1 VSAYDAS
8 MTDAI
13 EPPVIEP
20 RGAELPAGGAEPED
34 EDVRSH
40 TTSGRANVELLFV
53 GLGAL
58 VVSLSQ
64 SVLVPVLGEL
74 QREFGTS
81 ANWLLTSTLLV
92 AAVSVPIMGRLGDM
106 FGKRLMLL
114 VAIAA
119 LTAGSLIDA
128 LSQDFG
134 WLVVGRAIQG
144 ASSGAIPLGISLLA
158 TLMPKE
164 RVASSVALISAMLG
178 VGGSLGLPLAGFVAE
193 HWDWHTLF
201 WINTVVGVLA
211 FIGILSVVPESHHRE
226 GGRVD
231 IVGGILLSGGLVC
244 LILPLQQGHQWG
256 WSSGRVW
263 GLLVAAVVIMGVF
276 AAYELRR
283 RDPLVDLA
291 ALRRRPILTTNLAS
305 ICFGFALFASFIGTS
320 TFIEAGTW
328 TGYGFASSLLTGG
341 LALLPSGLAM
351 LLFAP
356 VAARMIAKRGAPQT
370 LALGASI
377 VAVGWVLRIVMTGS
391 LWEVIVGT
399 TVIGIGTGIGY
410 AAMPSL
416 INAYT
421 PSNEIAAANGLNT
434 LFRSL
439 GSTLATAVGTSILAS
454 SLVYHAVNGQVVE
467 GASSL
472 TAYRWLFAVCALAS
486 VLAAVLVLTI
496 PSNRRQV
503 VPPVGVSV

>member
-1 VSAYDAS
+1 
-8 MTDAI
+8 MTEQT
-13 EPPVIEP
+13 EPL
-20 RGAELPAGGAEPED
+20 AAGAEPED
-34 EDVRSH
+34 EVVRSH
-40 TTSGRANVELLFV
+40 TTSSRANLELLFV

-74 QREFGTS
+74 QQEFGEN

-106 FGKRLMLL
+106 FGKRLLLL
-114 VAIAA
+114 VAMGA
-119 LTAGSLIDA
+119 LTVGSLVDA
-128 LSQDFG
+128 VAQDFG
-134 WLVVGRAIQG
+134 WLIVGRAIQG
-144 ASSGAIPLGISLLA
+144 ASSAAIPLGISLLA

-211 FIGILSVVPESHHRE
+211 FLGILLVVPESHHRE

-231 IVGGILLSGGLVC
+231 VVGGVLLAGGLVC
-244 LILPLQQGHQWG
+244 LILPLEQGHQWG
-256 WSSGRVW
+256 WGSGRVW
-263 GLLVAAVVIMGVF
+263 GLLAGAVVLLAAF
-276 AAYELRR
+276 AAYEVRH

-291 ALRRRPILTTNLAS
+291 ALRRRPIVTTNLAS

-320 TFIEAGTW
+320 TFIEAGRW
-328 TGYGFASSLLTGG
+328 TGYGFDSSLLTGG

-351 LLFAP
+351 LIFAP
-356 VAARMIAKRGAPQT
+356 VAARMIAVRGAPQT
-370 LALGASI
+370 LALGASL

-391 LWEVIVGT
+391 LSQVIVGT

-416 INAYT
+416 INRYA
-421 PSNEIAAANGLNT
+421 PAGELAAANGLN
-434 LFRSL
+434 SL
-439 GSTLATAVGTSILAS
+439 ARNLGGAVATATGG
-454 SLVYHAVNGQVVE
+454 SLLTMSTVTAGGIE
-467 GASSL
+467 LPSL
-472 TAYRWLFAVCALAS
+472 TAYRLLFALCAVAS
-486 VLAAVLVLTI
+486 LAAATVALYVRESRTLV
-496 PSNRRQV
+496 SEA
-503 VPPVGVSV
+503 S

>member
-1 VSAYDAS
+1 
-8 MTDAI
+8 
-13 EPPVIEP
+13 
-20 RGAELPAGGAEPED
+20 
-34 EDVRSH
+34 
-40 TTSGRANVELLFV
+40 
-53 GLGAL
+53 
-58 VVSLSQ
+58 
-64 SVLVPVLGEL
+64 
-74 QREFGTS
+74 
-81 ANWLLTSTLLV
+81 
-92 AAVSVPIMGRLGDM
+92 
-106 FGKRLMLL
+106 
-114 VAIAA
+114 
-119 LTAGSLIDA
+119 
-128 LSQDFG
+128 
-134 WLVVGRAIQG
+134 
-144 ASSGAIPLGISLLA
+144 
-158 TLMPKE
+158 
-164 RVASSVALISAMLG
+164 
-178 VGGSLGLPLAGFVAE
+178 
-193 HWDWHTLF
+193 
-201 WINTVVGVLA
+201 
-211 FIGILSVVPESHHRE
+211 
-226 GGRVD
+226 VD
-231 IVGGILLSGGLVC
+231 IIGGILLSGGLVC

-256 WSSGRVW
+256 WSSGRVS
-263 GLLVAAVVIMGVF
+263 GLLVASVVIMGVF

-356 VAARMIAKRGAPQT
+356 VAAGMIAKRGAPQT

-467 GASSL
+467 GAPSL

-486 VLAAVLVLTI
+486 VLAAGLVLTI

-503 VPPVGVSV
+503 VPPVGASV

>member
-1 VSAYDAS
+1 
-8 MTDAI
+8 MTEQVDPAEVA
-13 EPPVIEP
+13 EPL
-20 RGAELPAGGAEPED
+20 AAGAEPED
-34 EDVRSH
+34 EAVRSH
-40 TTSGRANVELLFV
+40 TSSSRANLELMFV

-74 QREFGTS
+74 QQQYGEN

-106 FGKRLMLL
+106 FGKRLLLL
-114 VAIAA
+114 VAMGA
-119 LTAGSLIDA
+119 LTLGSVIVA
-128 LSQDFG
+128 LSDNLG
-134 WLVVGRAIQG
+134 WLIVGRGIQG
-144 ASSGAIPLGISLLA
+144 ASSAAIPLGISLLA

-193 HWDWHTLF
+193 HWDWHVLF
-201 WINTVVGVLA
+201 WINSAAGVLT
-211 FIGILSVVPESHHRE
+211 FLGIWLVVPESHHRE

-231 IVGGILLSGGLVC
+231 LVGAALLSGGLVC
-244 LILPLQQGHQWG
+244 LILPLEQSSQWG
-256 WSSGRVW
+256 WGSSRVW
-263 GLLVAAVVIMGVF
+263 LLLVAAVVILVAF

-283 RDPLVDLA
+283 DEPLVDLA
-291 ALRRRPILTTNLAS
+291 ALRRRPIVTTNLAS

-320 TFIEAGTW
+320 TFVEAGRW
-328 TGYGFASSLLTGG
+328 TGYGFDSSLLTGG

-351 LLFAP
+351 LFFAP
-356 VAARMIAKRGAPQT
+356 VAARMIAVRGAPQT
-370 LALGASI
+370 LALGAVI
-377 VAVGWVLRIVMTGS
+377 VAAGWVIRIVLTSS
-391 LWEVIVGT
+391 LWEIIVAT
-399 TVIGIGTGIGY
+399 AVIGIGTGIGY

-421 PSNEIAAANGLNT
+421 PPHEIAAANGLNT
-434 LFRSL
+434 LFRSF
-439 GSTLATAVGTSILAS
+439 GSTLATALGTSILAS
-454 SLVYHAVNGQVVE
+454 SLVYHVVDGQVVD
-467 GASSL
+467 GAPSL

-496 PSNRRQV
+496 PKPGDPTS
-503 VPPVGVSV
+503 S